1 MKGLQE
7 AGHKCRIASHAE
19 YQSFVESHGIE
30 FRPVGGNPADLI
42 VKNSY
47 YYEPIWIQIIP
58 LLIFFFFKKKATLCK

>member
-1 MKGLQE
+1 LKGLQE

-47 YYEPIWIQIIP
+47 YYEPI
-58 LLIFFFFKKKATLCK
+58 